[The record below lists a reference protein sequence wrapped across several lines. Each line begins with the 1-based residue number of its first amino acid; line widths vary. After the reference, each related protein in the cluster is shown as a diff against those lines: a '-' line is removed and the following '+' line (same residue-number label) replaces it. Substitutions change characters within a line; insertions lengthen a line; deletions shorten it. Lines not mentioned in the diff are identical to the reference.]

1 MAMRKRKEATAQKCS
16 CAVASFLF
24 FRVERADQNEYA
36 ADHVDCRNR
45 NRARRP
51 LGSSGSALVE
61 ARGVEP
67 LSESTSTGTSPSA
80 GGQLHSLTQA
90 QAAILMGSV
99 ES

>member
-61 ARGVEP
+61 PRGVEP
-67 LSESTSTGTSPSA
+67 LSENSSTGLSPGAVRFQDSRPA
-80 GGQLHSLTQA
+80 KTPDRLCGL
-90 QAAILMGSV
+90 V